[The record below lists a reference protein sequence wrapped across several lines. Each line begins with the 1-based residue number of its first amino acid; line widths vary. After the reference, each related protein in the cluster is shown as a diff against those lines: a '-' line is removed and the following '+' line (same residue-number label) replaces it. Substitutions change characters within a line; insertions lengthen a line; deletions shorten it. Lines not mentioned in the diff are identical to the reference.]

1 MKHEGI
7 TKSDKRRPPRCSFE
21 IKQIFV
27 KAEVGKTVALK
38 VTLSDNAKGSQGVD
52 AEHHV
57 L

>member
-1 MKHEGI
+1 MKHEEI

-27 KAEVGKTVALK
+27 KAAVGKTVALK
-38 VTLSDNAKGSQGVD
+38 VTLSDNANGSQGMD
-52 AEHHV
+52 SEHHV